1 MVAQAQDLSSC
12 NTLRLTCQAEQVVV
26 LESLEQMAELGCQ
39 LVQTPD
45 FLALGGGSNV
55 ILPSTISSLVVRVAL
70 KGIALFESTADH
82 WLIDVA
88 AGENWHGLVVTATA
102 RGWWGLENLGLIPGT
117 VGAAPVQNIGAYG
130 VELCQRIESVTA
142 WHVATQKYVTLSR
155 AECEFG
161 YRDSIFKRARRG
173 EWLIVSVRFALPK
186 AWQPVLTYPDLA
198 KLALASQT
206 ATARPVS
213 AQAVLDAVCEIR
225 RGKLP
230 DPVVLANAGSF
241 FKNPVVSAA
250 QHAALQARFA
260 QLVSYPQQGGGF
272 KLAAGWLIEHCGF
285 RGFRSGS
292 VGVHAQQ
299 ALVLVNYGGARAD
312 ELLTLAHAITE
323 AVQKNFDVLLEIE
336 PVIV

>member
-1 MVAQAQDLSSC
+1 
-12 NTLRLTCQAEQVVV
+12 
-26 LESLEQMAELGCQ
+26 MAELGRQ
-39 LVQTPD
+39 LVQKPD

-55 ILPSTISSLVVRVAL
+55 ILPTTISSLVVRVAL

-88 AGENWHGLVVTATA
+88 AGENWHELVVTATA

-198 KLALASQT
+198 KHLQLALAS
-206 ATARPVS
+206 RPVTAQNS
-213 AQAVLDAVCEIR
+213 HAASAQPVTAQAVLDAVCEIR
-225 RGKLP
+225 RRKLP
-230 DPVVLANAGSF
+230 DPTVLANAGSF

-250 QHAALQARFA
+250 QHVALQARFA
-260 QLVSYPQQGGGF
+260 QLVSYPQQGGCF
-272 KLAAGWLIEHCGF
+272 KLAAGWLIEHSGF
-285 RGFRSGS
+285 KGFKSGA

>member
-1 MVAQAQDLSSC
+1 
-12 NTLRLTCQAEQVVV
+12 
-26 LESLEQMAELGCQ
+26 
-39 LVQTPD
+39 
-45 FLALGGGSNV
+45 
-55 ILPSTISSLVVRVAL
+55 
-70 KGIALFESTADH
+70 
-82 WLIDVA
+82 
-88 AGENWHGLVVTATA
+88 
-102 RGWWGLENLGLIPGT
+102 

-130 VELCQRIESVTA
+130 VELCQRIASVTA

-155 AECEFG
+155 AECQFA

-198 KLALASQT
+198 KHPQLALAPRAVTPQASHT
-206 ATARPVS
+206 ATAQPVS
-213 AQAVLDAVCEIR
+213 AQAVLDAVCDIR
-225 RGKLP
+225 RRKLP
-230 DPVVLANAGSF
+230 DPALLGNAGSF

-250 QHAALQARFA
+250 QHVALQARFA

-285 RGFRSGS
+285 KGLRSGA

-299 ALVLVNYGGARAD
+299 ALVLVNYGGAQAD
-312 ELLTLAHAITE
+312 ELLALARAITE
-323 AVQKNFDVLLEIE
+323 AVQNKFGVLLEIE